1 MNLSILLHRPDDPG
15 VEPEEN
21 YYRDYTWGWKYGQ
34 DVNDY
39 VDGEN
44 GAENGEEID
53 DGIRNKLSTKDI
65 LAQKI
70 CTKVGALQQIDISNR
85 QNN

>member
-1 MNLSILLHRPDDPG
+1 MILELSQKRTTIGITPG
-15 VEPEEN
+15 
-21 YYRDYTWGWKYGQ
+21 GWKYGQ